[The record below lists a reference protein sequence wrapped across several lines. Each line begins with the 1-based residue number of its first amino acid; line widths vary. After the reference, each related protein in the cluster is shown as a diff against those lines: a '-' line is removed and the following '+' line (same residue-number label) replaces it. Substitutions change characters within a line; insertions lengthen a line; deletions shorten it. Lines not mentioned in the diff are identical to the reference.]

1 MATNGE
7 GPAKRG
13 KKDSLLEELEQAH
26 AEVLSRQQS
35 TDKKV
40 IPQQS
45 PQVPAAEAGTPE
57 SKQAES
63 KLVTDFKAFIAAAET
78 EKTKARMQEETVEE
92 LRNIAAARAAA
103 TAPSGVDV
111 DAPTLKIS
119 VPAEAPV
126 PVISS
131 EAQKLEAEEQ
141 AEIDKRIAAERAAE
155 AEEGARLIKGMFG
168 ATQKPQQGVTAEAQP
183 SSTRKPKTRVR
194 HFEPHVE
201 VMRNYDE
208 EGRSA
213 VQSNSPV
220 QSWGPK
226 IKKGPELDKKPSKRK
241 SHTPPFV
248 VEVPGFEQVE
258 TKSGLAW
265 TESEIAVSP
274 QPRERR
280 ASAPINIEP
289 LIQVETKKPT
299 DEQSGAMESVTVPF
313 EGVKRI
319 LSEQL
324 GEKAQINRLDVS
336 DTPEGLQIQAEL
348 RHGAAGKINIQG
360 TLVSEGGTIGVSEL
374 QVTADRFVGRA
385 RAAVEEGLAGID
397 AAIKT
402 ELERQHG
409 KPISTLQVGPAGLM
423 VEFAPAPDVTESS
436 GRIEPTLGAEPHEEI
451 PAPEGTPKEWRE
463 KLRALIEG
471 ATEKTKEKVEWWK
484 NAGEHLVRRN
494 TELDAQ
500 AEKLG
505 GVERIFRTWGEKY
518 NKLPFKYKVA
528 VGASLGVGAALSAGT
543 LVMALP
549 LLGIA
554 AQRVTGLAT
563 MYLKFEKNS
572 HQEKWG
578 KEKAMLKA
586 GVYTVLLGLAMKEAI
601 EYASQTEIAHAAQAK
616 VEGWLGNMLGHKPV
630 PSELPKVVTMPEQ
643 ASAVAQTPRVEA
655 PVTSEQPAA
664 AIGHQASADV
674 QAAAMSPRPEGMPAS
689 ATAPESTPLIS
700 VAAEASQP
708 ATAPEAVPV
717 AQEAKP
723 LAAAAPEVKEPAAAA
738 PEVEKLEADE
748 GIVVTEIQ
756 IPVPEPTEPFV
767 APIETVDTL
776 HAPAEVSAAAPV
788 IEPEAPVAA
797 VADELPKETV
807 TSWPPIPK
815 EGLID
820 LTEAQDAHQQ
830 ELDAVRADG
839 IVEAAPVIEPEAP
852 VAAVADE
859 LPKETVTSWPPIPKE
874 GLIDL
879 TEAQDAH
886 QQELDAA
893 ATIEEPRSSV
903 ETPVLEAQPLPV
915 ETIVTPDTTVE
926 RVDRTNAPEFVS
938 QPHVETPS
946 VSVPEEQPLPVEAI
960 VSPDTTVTPVDRA
973 DAPEFVSQPHV
984 ETPPEAP
991 LEAPVSTPAPAE
1003 QTVNIMP
1010 NKFGLT
1016 IPSNETHLYAGA
1028 NGKDVFVFGGTAQEK
1043 ARVMLEFFKEN
1054 PTKIIY
1060 TADETGMKRIPWRFI
1075 QGQLVPDKPAQE
1087 GWLFARTLLGAPSPD
1102 DLAKVI
1108 K

>member
-655 PVTSEQPAA
+655 PVTPEQPAA

-776 HAPAEVSAAAPV
+776 HAPAEVSA
-788 IEPEAPVAA
+788 
-797 VADELPKETV
+797 
-807 TSWPPIPK
+807 
-815 EGLID
+815 
-820 LTEAQDAHQQ
+820 
-830 ELDAVRADG
+830 
-839 IVEAAPVIEPEAP
+839 AAPVIEPEAP

-1054 PTKIIY
+1054 PTRIIY
-1060 TADETGMKRIPWRFI
+1060 SADETGAKRIPWRFI

-1087 GWLFARTLLGAPSPD
+1087 GWLFARTLLRAPSPD